1 MYYILPGK
9 VAEILQIPENSVRR
23 LARNGQLP
31 AIKLGVLWRF
41 DEVKVLRYLDQQC
54 SNQ

>member
-1 MYYILPGK
+1 MYILAED
-9 VAEILQIPENSVRR
+9 VADILQIPENSVRR

-31 AIKLGVLWRF
+31 AIKLGNLWRF
-41 DEVKVLRYLDQQC
+41 NEVKVLGYLEKQC